1 MVRQMP
7 TLPKKEILLRQQNEQ
22 RHEIPVDDDTVM
34 VVYAR
39 DISFFDV
46 QKSAQELLVI
56 GKNGEISLDLESYWK
71 YAFTNWIVRTEPE
84 LSTSELLD
92 LKGHIGQR
100 IAAVLPSPET
110 VGKMLQGDFTS
121 GGAQRLRVFSLVSQ
135 SPRLKTQKCNW
146 SYGLTQQRHITI
158 YH

>member
-1 MVRQMP
+1 MP
-7 TLPKKEILLRQQNEQ
+7 KLPNKEILLRQQNEK
-22 RHEIPVDDDTVM
+22 RHEISVDDDLVM

-56 GKNGEISLDLESYWK
+56 GKNGEMSLDLEAYWK
-71 YAFTNWIVRTEPE
+71 YAFSNWIVRTEPE

-100 IAAVLPSPET
+100 VAAVLPSPET
-110 VGKMLQGDFTS
+110 VGKMLQGDFTK
-121 GGAQRLRVFSLVSQ
+121 GDA
-135 SPRLKTQKCNW
+135 
-146 SYGLTQQRHITI
+146 
-158 YH
+158 

>member
-1 MVRQMP
+1 MP
-7 TLPKKEILLRQQNEQ
+7 TLPKKEILLRQQNEK

-39 DISFFDV
+39 NISFFDV

-56 GKNGEISLDLESYWK
+56 GKNGEMSLDLESYWK

-110 VGKMLQGDFTS
+110 VGKMLQGDFTK
-121 GGAQRLRVFSLVSQ
+121 GGA
-135 SPRLKTQKCNW
+135 
-146 SYGLTQQRHITI
+146 
-158 YH
+158 